1 MSENKVDTIVIGAGM
16 AGMAS
21 AIRLLM
27 FGKKVMIVEK
37 HSISGGLNSYYKR
50 GKREFDVGLHALTNT
65 IKSQDRGKPFHKILK
80 QLRLSLDDF
89 KLSPQRY
96 SLIQFPEHTL
106 RFSNE
111 FEELISSIHKNFP
124 HDVDGFLKL
133 TEHIKNFNEVALDN
147 KTYMAK
153 DVVRNFIKNEELI
166 EMIFCPLLIYGS
178 AWENDMDFSQF
189 AIMFKSIYFEGF
201 SRPDGGV
208 RTIINLLLKK
218 IESLGGEIKFKHQ
231 VTKIITSDN
240 GKVTG
245 VILNNDLHV
254 ECSEIL
260 STIGRFETLKL
271 LRPNFEVQPSN
282 IGKLS
287 FTESIFTT
295 RDKPHSMGTDATII
309 FYNNRPQ
316 YLYRAPEEYIDTQSA
331 VLCFPNNFTN
341 DSLEEGWLRVTSMAN
356 YNLWQQL
363 ALTDRKAYL
372 DKKEWVA
379 QNNLGLLKKVL
390 PEFSGEYLFKDVFSP
405 TTIVRYTGHLGG
417 AVYGS
422 PEKIRD
428 GKFSE
433 AEGLYLAGTDQGFLG
448 IVGAML
454 SGISMTNLHLLQN
467 GTNS

>member
-1 MSENKVDTIVIGAGM
+1 MSENKVDTIIIGAGM

-65 IKSQDRGKPFHKILK
+65 IKPHDRGKPFHKILK
-80 QLRLSLDDF
+80 QLRITLDDF
-89 KLSPQRY
+89 KLSQQRY

-106 RFSNE
+106 RFTND
-111 FEELISSIHKNFP
+111 FEEFVTSIQQNFP
-124 HDVDGFLKL
+124 SETDGFLKL

-147 KTYMAK
+147 KTFMAK
-153 DVVRNFIKNEELI
+153 DVVRTFIKNDELI

-208 RTIINLLLKK
+208 RTIIDLLLKK
-218 IESLGGEIKFKHQ
+218 IETLGGEILFKHQ
-231 VTKIITSDN
+231 VTKILKQDN
-240 GKVTG
+240 KIAG
-245 VILNNDLHV
+245 VILNGDRHI
-254 ECSEIL
+254 ECKEIL
-260 STIGRFETLKL
+260 STIGRFETLNL
-271 LRPNFEVQPSN
+271 LNENLVVAPSQ

-287 FTESIFTT
+287 FTESIFITK
-295 RDKPHSMGTDATII
+295 DKPQTLGSDATII
-309 FYNNRPQ
+309 FYNNRPK
-316 YLYRAPEEYIDTQSA
+316 YLYRAPTDFIDQESA
-331 VLCFPNNFTN
+331 VLCFPNNFTR

-356 YNLWQQL
+356 FDKWNTLL
-363 ALTDRKAYL
+363 KTDRKAYL
-372 DKKEWVA
+372 EKKDWVG
-379 QNNLGLLKKVL
+379 NTNLELLKKVL
-390 PEFSGEYLFKDVFSP
+390 PEFNGEYLFKDVFSP

-428 GKFSE
+428 GKFTE

-467 GTNS
+467 GSNS

>member
-1 MSENKVDTIVIGAGM
+1 MNQEKVDTIVIGAGM

-65 IKSQDRGKPFHKILK
+65 VKANERAKPFHKILK
-80 QLRLSLDDF
+80 QLRITIDDF

-106 RFSNE
+106 KFTNE
-111 FEELISSIHKNFP
+111 FEDFIASIHQNFP
-124 HDVDGFLKL
+124 QEVDGFLKL

-147 KTYMAK
+147 KSYMAK
-153 DVVRNFIKNEELI
+153 DVVRTFIKNEELI
-166 EMIFCPLLIYGS
+166 EMVFCPLLIYGS

-201 SRPDGGV
+201 SRPEGGV
-208 RTIINLLLKK
+208 RTIIDLLLKK
-218 IESLGGEIKFKHQ
+218 IESLGGEIRFKHQ
-231 VTKIITSDN
+231 VTKILKSES

-245 VILNNDLHV
+245 VILNGNKIIECND
-254 ECSEIL
+254 IL
-260 STIGRFETLKL
+260 STIGRFETLSL
-271 LRPNFEVQPSN
+271 LHENFEVKPSA

-287 FTESIFTT
+287 FTESIFITK
-295 RDKPHSMGTDATII
+295 DKPNTLGTDATII

-316 YLYRAPEEYIDTQSA
+316 YLYRAPTEFIDNQSA
-331 VLCFPNNFTN
+331 VLCFPNNFSQDT
-341 DSLEEGWLRVTSMAN
+341 LEEGWLRVTSMAN
-356 YNLWQQL
+356 FNLWNEL
-363 ALTDRKAYL
+363 LKTDRKAYL
-372 DKKEWVA
+372 EKKEWVGQ
-379 QNNLGLLKKVL
+379 QNLELLKNVL
-390 PEFSGEYLFKDVFSP
+390 PEFNGDYLFKDVFSP
-405 TTIVRYTGHLGG
+405 TTIVRYTGHFGG

-428 GKFSE
+428 GRFTE
-433 AEGLYLAGTDQGFLG
+433 VQGLYLAGTDQGFLG

-467 GTNS
+467 GSN

>member
-1 MSENKVDTIVIGAGM
+1 MLEKKVDSVIIGAGM

-65 IKSQDRGKPFHKILK
+65 IKPHDRGKPFHKILK
-80 QLRLSLDDF
+80 QLRITLDDF
-89 KLSPQRY
+89 KLSPQRH

-106 RFSNE
+106 RFTND
-111 FEELISSIHKNFP
+111 FEELVASIHQNFP
-124 HDVDGFLKL
+124 NDVDGFLKL
-133 TEHIKNFNEVALDN
+133 TEYIKDFNEVALDN

-153 DVVRNFIKNEELI
+153 EVVRNFIKNDELI

-208 RTIINLLLKK
+208 RTIIDLLLKK
-218 IESLGGEIKFKHQ
+218 IESLGGVILFKHQ
-231 VTKIITSDN
+231 VTQILKSDSGNIT
-240 GKVTG
+240 GI
-245 VILNNDLHV
+245 ILNGDKHI
-254 ECSEIL
+254 ECNEIL
-260 STIGRFETLKL
+260 STIGRFETIKL
-271 LRPNFEVQPSN
+271 LNQDTMISPSQ

-287 FTESIFTT
+287 FTESIFITKN
-295 RDKPHSMGTDATII
+295 KPSSLGSDATII
-309 FYNNRPQ
+309 FYNNRPN
-316 YLYRAPEEYIDTQSA
+316 YLYRAPQDFIDHQSA
-331 VLCFPNNFTN
+331 VLCFPNNFSRDT
-341 DSLEEGWLRVTSMAN
+341 LEEGWLRVTSMAN
-356 YNLWQQL
+356 YDRWSEL
-363 ALTDRKAYL
+363 LTSDRKAYL
-372 DKKEWVA
+372 DKKDWVGN
-379 QNNLGLLKKVL
+379 QNLELLKKVL
-390 PEFSGEYLFKDVFSP
+390 PEFNGDYLFKDVFSP

-422 PEKIRD
+422 PDKIRD
-428 GKFSE
+428 GKFIE
-433 AEGLYLAGTDQGFLG
+433 AKGLYLAGTDQGFLG

-467 GTNS
+467 GSNQ

>member
-1 MSENKVDTIVIGAGM
+1 MSENKVDTIIIGAGM

-65 IKSQDRGKPFHKILK
+65 IKPHDRGKPFHKILK
-80 QLRLSLDDF
+80 QLRITIDDF

-106 RFSNE
+106 RFTNE
-111 FEELISSIHKNFP
+111 FEDFVTSIHQNFP
-124 HDVDGFLKL
+124 NEVDGFLKL

-147 KTYMAK
+147 KSFMAK
-153 DVVRNFIKNEELI
+153 DVVRSFIKNDELI

-208 RTIINLLLKK
+208 RTIIDLLLKK
-218 IESLGGEIKFKHQ
+218 IENLGGEIKFKHQ
-231 VTKIITSDN
+231 VTKILKSET
-240 GKVTG
+240 GKISG
-245 VILNNDLHV
+245 VILNNDTHI
-254 ECSEIL
+254 ECREIL

-271 LRPNFEVQPSN
+271 LHENLEVKPEQ

-287 FTESIFTT
+287 FTESIFITK
-295 RDKPHSMGTDATII
+295 DKPHTLGTDATII
-309 FYNNRPQ
+309 FYNNRPK
-316 YLYRAPEEYIDTQSA
+316 YLYRSPIEFIDHESA
-331 VLCFPNNFTN
+331 VLCFPNNFQKDT
-341 DSLEEGWLRVTSMAN
+341 LEEGWLRVTSMAN
-356 YNLWQQL
+356 FNLWNEL
-363 ALTDRKAYL
+363 LKTDRKAYL
-372 DKKEWVA
+372 DKKEWVGN
-379 QNNLGLLKKVL
+379 QNLELLKKVL
-390 PEFSGEYLFKDVFSP
+390 PEFQGEYLFKDVFSP

-428 GKFSE
+428 GKFLE

-467 GTNS
+467 GTNQ